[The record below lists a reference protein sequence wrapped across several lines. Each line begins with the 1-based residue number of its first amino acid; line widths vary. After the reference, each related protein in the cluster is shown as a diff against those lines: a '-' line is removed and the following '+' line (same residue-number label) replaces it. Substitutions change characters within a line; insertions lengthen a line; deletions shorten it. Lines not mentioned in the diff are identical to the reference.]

1 MGTKSL
7 AYLYCKLYLRAF
19 RPPRIP
25 RFGKNVMVPS
35 SADNAAAVRVAS
47 QWVVFACGDHLF
59 GLPLDRTREILPPR
73 SITRLPGCG
82 AEVAGLVGIRGRVV
96 TVFDF
101 GAMLGSTASAQ
112 REDHRILVVF
122 VNGKRVAVLVDEIIA
137 VLRESGG
144 VLPLDTDAL
153 RPYDIERDD
162 VLGVGALGESPFL
175 ALDPDRILGRL
186 LV

>member
-1 MGTKSL
+1 LEKDE
-7 AYLYCKLYLRAF
+7 
-19 RPPRIP
+19 
-25 RFGKNVMVPS
+25 MVPR
-35 SADNAAAVRVAS
+35 SADNAAAVSAAS

-59 GLPLDRTREILPPR
+59 GLPLTRTREILPPR

-82 AEVAGLVGIRGRVV
+82 PEVAGLVGIRGRVV

-101 GAMLGSTASAQ
+101 GVILGTTPAAKNA
-112 REDHRILVVF
+112 DHRMLVVF

-137 VLRESGG
+137 VSRESGG

-186 LV
+186 LA